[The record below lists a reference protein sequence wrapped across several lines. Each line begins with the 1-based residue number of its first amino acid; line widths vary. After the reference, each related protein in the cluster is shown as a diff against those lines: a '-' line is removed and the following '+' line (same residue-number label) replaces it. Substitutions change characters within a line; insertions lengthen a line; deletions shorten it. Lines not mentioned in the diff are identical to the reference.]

1 MAELDPF
8 ADEATSLQV
17 GKLTIENRTD
27 RVSLYGQ
34 LDLTR
39 DKEGLRQAGR
49 LAAVLRAVVQALE
62 HDPDLPGQVAPPEPA
77 ETVENPFG

>member
-1 MAELDPF
+1 MAKLDPF
-8 ADEATSLQV
+8 ADEATSLEI
-17 GKLTIENRTD
+17 GRLTVENRTD
-27 RVSLYGQ
+27 RVSLHGE

-39 DKEGLRQAGR
+39 DKEGLAHARR
-49 LAAVLRAVVQALE
+49 LVAVLRAVVQALE

>member
-8 ADEATSLQV
+8 ADEATSLEI

-34 LDLTR
+34 LELTR
-39 DKEGLRQAGR
+39 DQEGLAQAR
-49 LAAVLRAVVQALE
+49 KLEAVLTAVVQALE
-62 HDPDLPGQVAPPEPA
+62 RDPELPEHVVPPEPA
-77 ETVENPFG
+77 ETVSNPFS

>member
-27 RVSLYGQ
+27 RVSLYGE

-39 DKEGLRQAGR
+39 DKAGLARARR
-49 LAAVLRAVVQALE
+49 LEAVLRAVVQAFE
-62 HDPDLPGQVAPPEPA
+62 RDPDLPEHVAPPEPP
-77 ETVENPFG
+77 ETVRNPFA